1 MRENELRCEVLLP
14 RRAHPGGFDGMV
26 KNFHGIIDLID
37 KAASCLGQP
46 DAACLSVE
54 EDDAKVLL
62 QCPDPQT
69 DT

>member
-1 MRENELRCEVLLP
+1 
-14 RRAHPGGFDGMV
+14 MV